1 MPKQER
7 EHNRHH
13 LRVWIKLALENG
25 VLEKL
30 PPKMRM
36 EGNAEP
42 QDVAQNARQLLEELI
57 NPDSSQRALKEI
69 LAEARRFR
77 AWVEARQKDCVRHI
91 LTGPQPGD
99 SSRRTKMLSRRS
111 IDRPASSATTNPAKP
126 VPALHP
132 LWDKWIDSQE
142 S

>member
-7 EHNRHH
+7 EPNRHH

-42 QDVAQNARQLLEELI
+42 QDVAQYARQLLEELTDL
-57 NPDSSQRALKEI
+57 DSSQRALKEI
-69 LAEARRFR
+69 LADARRFR

-91 LTGPQPGD
+91 LTGPQPDD
-99 SSRRTKMLSRRS
+99 SSRRARMLTRAP
-111 IDRPASSATTNPAKP
+111 IDRATSCTSTEPSKP
-126 VPALHP
+126 EPALHP
-132 LWDKWIDSQE
+132 LWDKWIDAQE